1 MNIRHE
7 KHLNSSLPLVTLK
20 YCFNYCLLFAK
31 YYLYY
36 QQIYSQG
43 CNASEFV
50 IKLEEKLNMRI
61 SSKESYSHEDTSD
74 F

>member
-1 MNIRHE
+1 MLPPQLFG
-7 KHLNSSLPLVTLK
+7 KALNTQRNDELN
-20 YCFNYCLLFAK
+20 FNYCLLFAK

-50 IKLEEKLNMRI
+50 IKLEQKLNMRI